1 MLSNYDIV
9 FFTLQKLATL
19 IYILSF
25 SFFAFCCRLS
35 HAVSHSK
42 KKTFFGLG
50 ISVSLYLYL
59 GFGFFQCKKMKAF
72 NCASVVSDPKTRSCL
87 CRLFVVASLICGAY
101 FISGAFI
108 AKEYKD
114 RLSRWEVINMLQNS
128 KSNICKI
135 RCRPPGS
142 EALPQGIV
150 VKTSNLE
157 MRPLWSDT
165 VKNGNLEPSS
175 NLLAIAV
182 GIKQKEI
189 VNQIIKKF
197 PSSDFVVMLFHYD
210 GIVDEWRDLEWSDHA
225 IHVSAV
231 NQTKWWFAK
240 RFLHPDIVAD
250 YKYLFLWDE
259 DLGVD
264 NFDPKQYLSIVED
277 EGLEISQ
284 PALDPVKSEVH
295 HQITARRRNSRVHRR
310 MYKFKGSGRCDGR
323 STAPP
328 CIGWVEM
335 MAPVFS
341 RAAWRCAW
349 YMIQNDLIHAWG
361 LDMQLGY
368 CAQGDRMKN
377 VGVVDAEYIV
387 HLGLS
392 TLGVL
397 AENELNSTRVNITRR
412 QPSSDSETLAPS
424 ESHKVD
430 NRPEVRRQSFIEM
443 QMFRKRWENA
453 VNQDKCWV
461 DPYQQSVN
469 KSTH

>member
-1 MLSNYDIV
+1 MQKDEGFQLLSNELERV
-9 FFTLQKLATL
+9 FWFWW
-19 IYILSF
+19 SM
-25 SFFAFCCRLS
+25 RN
-35 HAVSHSK
+35 AVTK
-42 KKTFFGLG
+42 
-50 ISVSLYLYL
+50 
-59 GFGFFQCKKMKAF
+59 
-72 NCASVVSDPKTRSCL
+72 ASVVSDPKTRSCL

-189 VNQIIKKF
+189 VNQIVKKF

-295 HQITARRRNSRVHRR
+295 HQITARRRNSRVHSYDTINPSRLNRR

-397 AENELNSTRVNITRR
+397 AENEASLYQIHLNSTRVNITRR

>member
-1 MLSNYDIV
+1 MQVMS
-9 FFTLQKLATL
+9 
-19 IYILSF
+19 
-25 SFFAFCCRLS
+25 
-35 HAVSHSK
+35 
-42 KKTFFGLG
+42 
-50 ISVSLYLYL
+50 
-59 GFGFFQCKKMKAF
+59 F
-72 NCASVVSDPKTRSCL
+72 NCASAMSDSKSRTCL
-87 CRLFVVASLICGAY
+87 GSLFVVASLVCGAY
-101 FISGAFI
+101 FIGSGFL
-108 AKEYKD
+108 AKEYNN
-114 RLSRWEVINMLQNS
+114 RLSRWEVINMLQSS
-128 KSNICKI
+128 KSTTCKVQ
-135 RCRPPGS
+135 CRPPGS

-165 VKNGNLEPSS
+165 VKPGNLEPSA

-189 VNQIIKKF
+189 VDRIVKKF
-197 PSSDFVVMLFHYD
+197 PERDFVVMLFHYD
-210 GIVDEWRDLEWSDHA
+210 GVVDEWRDLEWNDRA
-225 IHVSAV
+225 IHLSAV

-240 RFLHPDIVAD
+240 RFLHPDIVAE
-250 YKYLFLWDE
+250 YKYIFLWDE

-264 NFDPKQYLSIVED
+264 NFDPTQYLSIVED

-295 HQITARRRNSRVHRR
+295 HQITARKRNSRFHRR
-310 MYKFKGSGRCDGR
+310 IYKFKGSGRCDSR

-377 VGVVDAEYIV
+377 VGVVDAQYIV
-387 HLGLS
+387 HLGLP
-392 TLGVL
+392 TLGVM
-397 AENELNSTRVNITRR
+397 AENELSSTEVNIT
-412 QPSSDSETLAPS
+412 QTEQFSKPEASAPS
-424 ESHKVD
+424 GSRKVD
-430 NRPEVRRQSFIEM
+430 SRPEIRWQSFIEM
-443 QMFRKRWENA
+443 KMFRKRWENA
-453 VNQDKCWV
+453 VKDDKCNLKRLILKADV
-461 DPYQQSVN
+461 CERSMDNSVYEITDFGTTA
-469 KSTH
+469 SEGDLCYC

>member
-1 MLSNYDIV
+1 M
-9 FFTLQKLATL
+9 K
-19 IYILSF
+19 SF
-25 SFFAFCCRLS
+25 KFAYVL
-35 HAVSHSK
+35 K
-42 KKTFFGLG
+42 
-50 ISVSLYLYL
+50 
-59 GFGFFQCKKMKAF
+59 
-72 NCASVVSDPKTRSCL
+72 DPKNRSWL
-87 CRLFVVASLICGAY
+87 CSFLVVASLICGAY
-101 FISGAFI
+101 FISDAFVD
-108 AKEYKD
+108 KEYKD

-150 VKTSNLE
+150 VKTSNLD
-157 MRPLWSDT
+157 MRPLWNENDD
-165 VKNGNLEPSS
+165 VKIGNLEPAA

-182 GIKQKEI
+182 GIKQKKI
-189 VNQIIKKF
+189 VDQIVKKF

-210 GIVDEWRDLEWSDHA
+210 GIVDEWRDLEWSDRA

-240 RFLHPDIVAD
+240 RFLHPDIVSE
-250 YKYLFLWDE
+250 YKYIFLWDE

-264 NFDPKQYLSIVED
+264 NFDPRNYLSIVED

-284 PALDPVKSEVH
+284 PALDPVNSKVH
-295 HQITARRRNSRVHRR
+295 HQITARKNNSTVHRR
-310 MYKFKGSGRCDGR
+310 IYKFKGSGRCDNH

-387 HLGLS
+387 HLALP
-392 TLGVL
+392 TLGS
-397 AENELNSTRVNITRR
+397 NSTQVNILQRENISNSGV
-412 QPSSDSETLAPS
+412 PAPS
-424 ESHKVD
+424 ESHILD
-430 NRPEVRRQSFIEM
+430 NRPEVRRQSFDEM
-443 QMFRKRWENA
+443 QIFRKRWENA
-453 VNQDKCWV
+453 VKEDKCWV
-461 DPYQQSVN
+461 DPFQQPVN
-469 KSTH
+469 KSTN